1 MAPAPRHTGGVI
13 VAPEEYDY
21 ELPPDRIAQTPL
33 ADRDGSRLMVLQRS
47 TGEVS
52 HGLFRDLPRHLRAGD
67 VLVINDTRVLPARL
81 PLRRAT
87 GGRAEALLLH
97 PLPSGEAG
105 SEGGGWTALV
115 RPAARLRPA
124 ELLAVDGAPAD
135 AGARVRIDRV
145 LAGGQAEVSL
155 LGMDAAE
162 MLRRFGQVPL
172 PPYIKAPLR
181 DPERY
186 QTVYAAREGSAAAP
200 TAGLHF
206 TEETLAAAAAAGA
219 RVVRITLH
227 VGIGTFLPPRAEDL
241 ASGRLHAEWCQE
253 TPEAAA
259 AVNAARRVVA
269 VGTTAVRTLESAA
282 RAAGPGER
290 VAALAGWTDLLIAP
304 GHRFRAVD
312 AMVTN
317 FHLPRSTLL
326 MLVSAFAGRDR
337 ILAAYRAAVADGYRF
352 FSFGDAMLIA

>member
-1 MAPAPRHTGGVI
+1 MP
-13 VAPEEYDY
+13 APEEFDY

-33 ADRDGSRLMVLQRS
+33 ADRDASRLMVLSRGDGAVAHQR
-47 TGEVS
+47 
-52 HGLFRDLPRHLRAGD
+52 FRDLPNHLRPGD

-81 PLRRAT
+81 ALRRAT

-97 PLPSGEAG
+97 PLPGGEGGAD
-105 SEGGGWTALV
+105 GGGWTALV

-124 ELLAVDGAPAD
+124 ELLAVDGAPAE
-135 AGARVRIDRV
+135 AGATVRIDRV
-145 LAGGQAEVSL
+145 LAGGRAEVSL
-155 LGMDAAE
+155 LGMEAAE
-162 MLRRFGQVPL
+162 LLRRFGQVPL

-206 TEETLAAAAAAGA
+206 TEGTLAAAGAAGA
-219 RVVRITLH
+219 RIVRITLH
-227 VGIGTFLPPRAEDL
+227 VGIGTFLPARAEDL
-241 ASGRLHAEWCQE
+241 ASGRLHAEWCE
-253 TPEAAA
+253 VTADAA
-259 AVNAARRVVA
+259 AVINAAQRVVA

-282 RAAGPGER
+282 LGAGGGDR
-290 VAALAGWTDLLIAP
+290 VAATAGWTDLLIAP

-312 AMVTN
+312 ALVTN

-326 MLVSAFAGRDR
+326 MLVSAFAGRER
-337 ILAAYRAAVADGYRF
+337 ILASYRQAVTEGYRF
-352 FSFGDAMLIA
+352 FSFGDAMLIV